1 MSKEQSLSRKLRR
14 GNAFLTFNQT
24 TKQVEV
30 VEKKGTPNYAYQKR
44 KEWSEF
50 LTDKFLKEVTKP
62 LTRMQVRESKQKQ
75 VFC

>member
-14 GNAFLTFNQT
+14 ENAFLTFNEV

-30 VEKKGTPNYAYQKR
+30 VEKKDTPNYAYKRR
-44 KEWSEF
+44 KERLEF

-62 LTRMQVRESKQKQ
+62 LTRMQKQ